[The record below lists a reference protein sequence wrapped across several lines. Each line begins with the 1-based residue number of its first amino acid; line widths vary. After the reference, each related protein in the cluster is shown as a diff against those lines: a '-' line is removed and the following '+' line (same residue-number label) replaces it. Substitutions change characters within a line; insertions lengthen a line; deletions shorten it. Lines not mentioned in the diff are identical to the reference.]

1 MKQDKEIRNLQGQHE
16 VEGNHITG
24 YAVRFNEQSEYL
36 GFYEVIAPSAI
47 SDELLQRSN
56 VMCLFNHDTD
66 KVLGRSLNGK
76 GNLKLTRDE
85 NGIKYDCEL
94 LDNELAKTVRS
105 YIEAGLINT
114 SSFAFT
120 VADDEDAQVWT
131 RNADGSLHR
140 TIRKIDGLYDVSP
153 VWDAAYST
161 TSCACRSL
169 DKFLEEEKRNK
180 EEEDKLQA
188 EYQEFLD
195 KIEKIEE

>member
-1 MKQDKEIRNLQGQHE
+1 MKQDKEIRNLQAEHK

-24 YAVRFNEQSEYL
+24 YCIRFNEQSEYL
-36 GFYEVIAPSAI
+36 GFYEVIEPSAV
-47 SDELLQRSN
+47 SQELLERSN
-56 VMCLFNHDTD
+56 VMCLFNHDPD

-76 GNLKLTRDE
+76 GNLKLTLDKQGVR
-85 NGIKYDCEL
+85 YDCEL
-94 LDNELAKTVRS
+94 LNNELANTVRS
-105 YIEAGLINT
+105 YIDAGLITT

-120 VADDEDAQVWT
+120 VAQDDDAQVWK

-140 TIRKIDGLYDVSP
+140 TIKKIDGIFDCSP

-161 TSCACRSL
+161 TSCSCRSL

-195 KIEKIEE
+195 KIEKLEE

>member
-1 MKQDKEIRNLQGQHE
+1 MKQDKEIRNLQAEHKI
-16 VEGNHITG
+16 EGNHITG
-24 YAVRFNEQSEYL
+24 YCIRFNEQSEYL
-36 GFYEVIAPSAI
+36 GFYEVIEPSAV
-47 SDELLQRSN
+47 SQGLLERSN
-56 VMCLFNHDTD
+56 VMCLFNHDPD

-85 NGIKYDCEL
+85 NGVKYDCEL

-105 YIEAGLINT
+105 YIDAGLINT

-120 VADDEDAQVWT
+120 VSEDEDAQVWK
-131 RNADGSLHR
+131 RNDDGTLHR
-140 TIRKIDGLYDVSP
+140 IIKKIDAIYDCSP

-161 TSCACRSL
+161 TSCSGRSL
-169 DKFLEEEKRNK
+169 DNFLNEEKRNK

-195 KIEKIEE
+195 KIEKLEE